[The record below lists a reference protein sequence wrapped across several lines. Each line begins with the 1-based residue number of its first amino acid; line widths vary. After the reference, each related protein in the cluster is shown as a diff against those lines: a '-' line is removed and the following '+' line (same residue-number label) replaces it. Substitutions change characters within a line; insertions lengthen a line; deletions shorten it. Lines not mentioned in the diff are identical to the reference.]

1 MSPLLTF
8 RRFENAAHGALPR
21 PLDTVA
27 LVVAGAIVLAMQL
40 SGAPGGKAVDAAV
53 IPGIVVAFAFVIAAR
68 VGREASNRR
77 RGESSFGNRFF
88 ALCRTLYL
96 VCALLAT
103 VAALVT
109 VICGLY

>member
-53 IPGIVVAFAFVIAAR
+53 IPGIVVAFAIAAR

-77 RGESSFGNRFF
+77 RGESRFGIRFF